1 MIRIGV
7 MKLKEISLAVAAALA
22 LGSASPVHAEIGFK
36 AGAWDLSFSGNV
48 NGFLTRNSCDNSAA
62 TVNGGL
68 ACNNAGG
75 LKEVAIESGLLPS
88 ALVFSA
94 KSSQSGWDIGVTI
107 GFYPG
112 LNDGPPSATQPAG
125 AGKSGLSTSTIDL
138 RQNFLTFGDK
148 TVGTIK
154 VGKDI
159 GLFASDAILADMT
172 LLGVGSAGAFG
183 GGNTTL
189 GRIGVGYIYTDW
201 IPQITYTSPK
211 SGGFQYSAGLF
222 QGMDVVPSASTPVNS
237 AALTQHEQPGLQAKG
252 SYEWK
257 GTVGGKA
264 WASALS
270 QKVKSRGAPIDTAP
284 AGSSVSSQAFDL
296 GAKVNVA
303 DFEGVLY
310 AYSGDG
316 IGTTAIGFDAAAVV
330 GATLEKRKSKGGYL
344 QGTYKFGKFKPGVSY
359 GESRL
364 DLASNESAG
373 TNPTL
378 VKKNKSLVAGLYYSL
393 TQSLN
398 LVGEY
403 ISTKSENQAGGDHKD
418 SVIALGAILFF

>member
-1 MIRIGV
+1 MMMRVRV
-7 MKLKEISLAVAAALA
+7 MKLKETSLAVAAALA
-22 LGSASPVHAEIGFK
+22 LGSASAVHAEIGFK

-48 NGFLTRNSCDNSAA
+48 NGFATWNSCDSSA
-62 TVNGGL
+62 TLVRGGL
-68 ACNNAGG
+68 ACNNPPPGG
-75 LKEVAIESGLLPS
+75 GKEQAIESGLLPS
-88 ALVFSA
+88 ALVFGA
-94 KSSQSGWDIGVTI
+94 KTCQSGFDIGWTI

-112 LNDGPPSATQPAG
+112 ITSSAT
-125 AGKSGLSTSTIDL
+125 GKSGIGRSNIDA
-138 RQNFLTFGDK
+138 RQNFLTFGTK
-148 TVGTIK
+148 TGGTVK
-154 VGKDI
+154 VGRDI
-159 GLFASDAILADMT
+159 GLFGSDAILADMT
-172 LLGVGSAGAFG
+172 LLGVGSGGAFG

-270 QKVKSRGAPIDTAP
+270 QKVKSRGAPTDTLP

-316 IGTTAIGFDAAAVV
+316 VGTTAIGFDAAAVV

-403 ISTKSENQAGGDHKD
+403 ISTKAENQAGGENKD

>member
-1 MIRIGV
+1 MMRV
-7 MKLKEISLAVAAALA
+7 TKHKKTSLAAAAALA
-22 LGSASPVHAEIGFK
+22 LGGASAVHAEIGFK

-48 NGFLTRNSCDNSAA
+48 NGFATWNTCDTSTSVVA
-62 TVNGGL
+62 GGL
-68 ACNNAGG
+68 ACNNGPGG
-75 LKEVAIESGLLPS
+75 GKEQAIESGLLPS
-88 ALVFSA
+88 ALVFGA
-94 KSSQSGWDIGVTI
+94 KSRQAGWDIGWTI

-112 LNDGPPSATQPAG
+112 ITSSATGKHGIG
-125 AGKSGLSTSTIDL
+125 ASTIDA

-148 TVGTIK
+148 TVGTVK
-154 VGKDI
+154 VGRDI
-159 GLFASDAILADMT
+159 GLFGSDAILADMT
-172 LLGVGSAGAFG
+172 LLGVGSGGAFL

-201 IPQITYTSPK
+201 IPQISYSSPK
-211 SGGFQYSAGLF
+211 YGGFQYSAGVF
-222 QGMDVVPSASTPVNS
+222 QGMDLFNFSGLASSAT
-237 AALTQHEQPGLQAKG
+237 ATGHDQPGLQAKG
-252 SYEWK
+252 SYEWT

-270 QKVKSRGAPIDTAP
+270 QKVKGRGLPTDTAP
-284 AGSSVSSQAFDL
+284 AGSSVSGQAFDL

-310 AYSGDG
+310 AYSADG

-330 GATLEKRKSKGGYL
+330 CATLEKRKSKGGYV
-344 QGTYKFGKFKPGVSY
+344 QGTYKFGKFKPGLSY
-359 GESRL
+359 GESSL
-364 DLASNESAG
+364 DLASNE
-373 TNPTL
+373 TNPNL
-378 VKKNKSLVAGLYYSL
+378 VKKNKSAVLGLYYSL

-403 ISTKSENQAGGDHKD
+403 IQTKATNQAGGENKD

>member
-1 MIRIGV
+1 MMRV
-7 MKLKEISLAVAAALA
+7 TKHKKTSLAAAAALA
-22 LGSASPVHAEIGFK
+22 LGTASAVHAEIGLK

-48 NGFLTRNSCDNSAA
+48 NGFLTRNSCDNSATA
-62 TVNGGL
+62 VNGGL

-75 LKEVAIESGLLPS
+75 SKEVAIESGLLPS
-88 ALVFSA
+88 ALVFSG

-112 LNDGPPSATQPAG
+112 LNDGPP
-125 AGKSGLSTSTIDL
+125 AGKRGLSTSTIDL

-148 TVGTIK
+148 NVGTIK

-159 GLFASDAILADMT
+159 GLFGSDAILADMT
-172 LLGVGSAGAFG
+172 LLGVGSAGGFG

-201 IPQITYTSPK
+201 IPQISYSSPK
-211 SGGFQYSAGLF
+211 YGGFQYSAGLF
-222 QGMDVVPSASTPVNS
+222 QGVDAVSTLGANS
-237 AALTQHEQPGLQAKG
+237 ATLTGHEQPGLQAKG
-252 SYEWK
+252 SYEWT
-257 GTVGGKA
+257 GSVGGKA
-264 WASALS
+264 WVSALS
-270 QKVKSRGAPIDTAP
+270 QKVKARAGEVP
-284 AGSSVSSQAFDL
+284 AGSSISGQAFDL

-316 IGTTAIGFDAAAVV
+316 IGTEAIGFDAAAVV
-330 GATLEKRKSKGGYL
+330 GGNLEKRKSKGGYV
-344 QGTYKFGKFKPGVSY
+344 QGTYKFGKFKPGLSY
-359 GESRL
+359 GESSL
-364 DLASNESAG
+364 DLASNE
-373 TNPTL
+373 TNPNL
-378 VKKNKSLVAGLYYSL
+378 VKKNKSAVLGLYYSL

-403 ISTKSENQAGGDHKD
+403 IKTKAENQAGGDNKD

>member
-1 MIRIGV
+1 MTRV
-7 MKLKEISLAVAAALA
+7 MKHKKTSLAVAAALA
-22 LGSASPVHAEIGFK
+22 LGSASVVHAEIGFK

-48 NGFLTRNSCDNSAA
+48 NGFATWNSCDTSANA
-62 TVNGGL
+62 VAGGL
-68 ACNNAGG
+68 ACNNGPGG
-75 LKEVAIESGLLPS
+75 SKEQAIESGLLPS
-88 ALVFSA
+88 ALVFGA
-94 KSSQSGWDIGVTI
+94 KSRQAGWDIGWTI

-112 LNDGPPSATQPAG
+112 ITSSAT
-125 AGKSGLSTSTIDL
+125 GKSGIGRSNIDA

-148 TVGTIK
+148 GWGTVK
-154 VGKDI
+154 VGRDI
-159 GLFASDAILADMT
+159 GLFASDAILSDMT
-172 LLGVGSAGAFG
+172 LLGVGSGGGAFPT
-183 GGNTTL
+183 GNTTL

-201 IPQITYTSPK
+201 IPQISYTSPK
-211 SGGFQYSAGLF
+211 YGAFQYSAGVF
-222 QGMDVVPSASTPVNS
+222 QGMDLFNFSGLATSAT
-237 AALTQHEQPGLQAKG
+237 ATGHDQPGLQAKG
-252 SYEWK
+252 SYEWT

-270 QKVKSRGAPIDTAP
+270 QKVKGRGAPTDSAP
-284 AGSSVSSQAFDL
+284 AGSSVSGQAFDL

-310 AYSGDG
+310 AYSADG

-330 GATLEKRKSKGGYL
+330 GGAVEKRKSKGGYV
-344 QGTYKFGKFKPGVSY
+344 QGTYKIGKLKPGLSY

-403 ISTKSENQAGGDHKD
+403 ITTKSENQASGDNKD

>member
-1 MIRIGV
+1 MMRV
-7 MKLKEISLAVAAALA
+7 RLMKLKKTSLAVAAALA
-22 LGSASPVHAEIGFK
+22 LGSASAVHAEIGFK

-48 NGFLTRNSCDNSAA
+48 NGFATWNSCDSSTSVVA
-62 TVNGGL
+62 GGL
-68 ACNNAGG
+68 ACNNGPGG
-75 LKEVAIESGLLPS
+75 GKEQAIESGLLPS
-88 ALVFSA
+88 ALVFGA
-94 KSSQSGWDIGVTI
+94 KSRQAGWDIGWTI

-112 LNDGPPSATQPAG
+112 ITSSATGKHGIG
-125 AGKSGLSTSTIDL
+125 ASTIDA
-138 RQNFLTFGDK
+138 RQNLLTFGDK
-148 TVGTIK
+148 GWGTVK
-154 VGKDI
+154 VGRDI
-159 GLFASDAILADMT
+159 GLFGSDAILSDMT
-172 LLGVGSAGAFG
+172 LLGVGSGGGAFPT
-183 GGNTTL
+183 GNTTL

-201 IPQITYTSPK
+201 IPQISYSSPK
-211 SGGFQYSAGLF
+211 YGGFQYSAGVF
-222 QGMDVVPSASTPVNS
+222 QGMDLFNFSGLASSAT
-237 AALTQHEQPGLQAKG
+237 ATGHDQPGLQAKG
-252 SYEWK
+252 SYEWT

-270 QKVKSRGAPIDTAP
+270 QKVKGRGLPTDTAP
-284 AGSSVSSQAFDL
+284 AGSSVSGQAFDL

-316 IGTTAIGFDAAAVV
+316 IGTTAIGCDAAAVV
-330 GATLEKRKSKGGYL
+330 GATLEKRKSKGGYV
-344 QGTYKFGKFKPGVSY
+344 QGTYKIGKLKPGVSY

-403 ISTKSENQAGGDHKD
+403 ISTKSENQAGGDNKD

>member
-1 MIRIGV
+1 MMRVRV
-7 MKLKEISLAVAAALA
+7 MKLKKTSLVVAAALT
-22 LGSASPVHAEIGFK
+22 LGSASAVHAEIGFK

-62 TVNGGL
+62 SVNGGL

-75 LKEVAIESGLLPS
+75 VKEVAIESGLLPS

-112 LNDGPPSATQPAG
+112 LNDSGT
-125 AGKSGLSTSTIDL
+125 AGKTGLSTSTIDL

-148 TVGTIK
+148 TIGTIK

-159 GLFASDAILADMT
+159 GLFGSDAILADMT

-201 IPQITYTSPK
+201 IPQISYSSPK
-211 SGGFQYSAGLF
+211 YGGFQYSAGLF
-222 QGMDVVPSASTPVNS
+222 QGVDVVASASAPVNS
-237 AALTQHEQPGLQAKG
+237 AKLTQHEQPGLQAKA

-257 GTVGGKA
+257 GPVNVKA

-270 QKVKSRGAPIDTAP
+270 QKVKSRGAPTDTAP
-284 AGSSVSSQAFDL
+284 AGSSVSGQAFDL
-296 GAKVNVA
+296 GAKLNVA

-310 AYSGDG
+310 AYSGEG
-316 IGTTAIGFDAAAVV
+316 VGTEAIGFDAAAVV

-344 QGTYKFGKFKPGVSY
+344 QGTYKIGKFKPGLSY

-364 DLASNESAG
+364 DLASNESAA

-378 VKKNKSLVAGLYYSL
+378 VKSNKSAVVGLYYSL

-403 ISTKSENQAGGDHKD
+403 IKTTAKNQAGGDNKD

>member
-1 MIRIGV
+1 MMRV
-7 MKLKEISLAVAAALA
+7 MKHKKTSLAVAAALA
-22 LGSASPVHAEIGFK
+22 LGSASAVHAEIGFK

-48 NGFLTRNSCDNSAA
+48 NGFATWNKCDNSATA
-62 TVNGGL
+62 VNGGL
-68 ACNNAGG
+68 ACNNGIGG
-75 LKEVAIESGLLPS
+75 SKEMAIESGLLPS
-88 ALVFSA
+88 ALVFGA
-94 KSSQSGWDIGVTI
+94 KTSQSGLDIGVTF

-112 LNDGPPSATQPAG
+112 ITSSATGKHGIG
-125 AGKSGLSTSTIDL
+125 ASTIDL
-138 RQNFLTFGDK
+138 RQNFLTFGTK
-148 TVGTIK
+148 TGGTVK
-154 VGKDI
+154 VGRDI
-159 GLFASDAILADMT
+159 GLFGSDAILADMT
-172 LLGVGSAGAFG
+172 LLGVGSGGAFL

-201 IPQITYTSPK
+201 IPQISYSSPK
-211 SGGFQYSAGLF
+211 YGGFQYSAGVF
-222 QGMDVVPSASTPVNS
+222 QGMDLFNFSGLATSAT
-237 AALTQHEQPGLQAKG
+237 ATGHDQPGLQAKG
-252 SYEWK
+252 SYEWT

-270 QKVKSRGAPIDTAP
+270 QKVKGRGAPTDSAP
-284 AGSSVSSQAFDL
+284 AGSSVSGQAFDL

-310 AYSGDG
+310 GYSGDG
-316 IGTTAIGFDAAAVV
+316 VGTTAIGFDAAAVV
-330 GATLEKRKSKGGYL
+330 GTTLEKRKSKGGYV
-344 QGTYKFGKFKPGVSY
+344 QGTYKIGKFKPGVSL
-359 GESRL
+359 GQSTL

-403 ISTKSENQAGGDHKD
+403 ISTKAENQAGGENKD